1 MDARMMICPTCG
13 ARFEA
18 GTSYCPHDGT
28 KLEPLP
34 QPAHPDEGQ
43 AEWRVQPRVGELLSR
58 GWELLKADAG
68 KYFLIYLALGIPTII
83 PGIDSLWTV
92 VSLIFPFYAGGY
104 VIMLRRA
111 RGLEPRLEDYGR
123 IFSLAG
129 TLVLVHCVSLA
140 LSTVGLILLVV
151 PGIYLLVSYS
161 IAIPLALDRGIGF
174 WQALETSRRVIT
186 RRWFTVFGAILATA
200 LLAGVGA
207 YAAGAVLGLI
217 AGRGAAALD
226 GLIDALFIGP
236 ASAAVVV
243 SIYEAAL
250 GVKGEGVAR

>member
-1 MDARMMICPTCG
+1 APLAGVPSISRTFCNNSQLSLYTARQVGRGRSREQARWTGGGPLQRRDGGDVMDARMMICPTCG

-92 VSLIFPFYAGGY
+92 VSLIFILDLPL
-104 VIMLRRA
+104 LRR
-111 RGLEPRLEDYGR
+111 
-123 IFSLAG
+123 
-129 TLVLVHCVSLA
+129 
-140 LSTVGLILLVV
+140 
-151 PGIYLLVSYS
+151 
-161 IAIPLALDRGIGF
+161 
-174 WQALETSRRVIT
+174 RV
-186 RRWFTVFGAILATA
+186 RDH
-200 LLAGVGA
+200 
-207 YAAGAVLGLI
+207 AA
-217 AGRGAAALD
+217 
-226 GLIDALFIGP
+226 
-236 ASAAVVV
+236 
-243 SIYEAAL
+243 E
-250 GVKGEGVAR
+250 